1 MPENYTRLLADLS
14 RADIEKLLAA
24 KSEVEA
30 LENRRTELQKELVAV
45 DKQIERLIGKAVG
58 KKAIRRP
65 AKKATKKVAKK
76 AAKKVAKKA
85 MKKVAKKAPKKS
97 RKASAK
103 PKMKLEDVVYT
114 ILEKNGGPMTFKD
127 IFATIVEGKLY
138 KSRSDKFDN
147 VLRRTLSTSE
157 KIKRIS
163 RGVYGI

>member
-30 LENRRTELQKELVAV
+30 LETRRAELQKELAAV

-58 KKAIRRP
+58 KKVTRRP
-65 AKKATKKVAKK
+65 AKK
-76 AAKKVAKKA
+76 AAKKVTKKAAKKVT
-85 MKKVAKKAPKKS
+85 KKVKKKAAKKS

-103 PKMKLEDVVYT
+103 PKVKLEDVVYT
-114 ILEKNGGPMTFKD
+114 ILEKNGGPMSFKD

-163 RGVYGI
+163 RGIYGI

>member
-30 LENRRTELQKELVAV
+30 LETRRAELQKELAAV

-58 KKAIRRP
+58 KKVTRRP
-65 AKKATKKVAKK
+65 AKNAAKKVTKK
-76 AAKKVAKKA
+76 AAKKVTKKVKKKA
-85 MKKVAKKAPKKS
+85 AKKS

-103 PKMKLEDVVYT
+103 PKVKLEDVVYT
-114 ILEKNGGPMTFKD
+114 ILEKNGGPMSFKD

-163 RGVYGI
+163 RGIYGI

>member
-24 KSEVEA
+24 KSEIEA
-30 LENRRTELQKELVAV
+30 LEARRVELQKELAAV

-58 KKAIRRP
+58 KKAAGRP
-65 AKKATKKVAKK
+65 AKKSAKKAAKK
-76 AAKKVAKKA
+76 AAKKVTKKVTKKAKKKTA
-85 MKKVAKKAPKKS
+85 KKS

-103 PKMKLEDVVYT
+103 PKVKLEDLVYT
-114 ILEKNGGPMTFKD
+114 ILEKNGGPMSFKD
-127 IFATIVEGKLY
+127 IYATIVEGKLY

-163 RGVYGI
+163 RGIYGI